1 MMENSQLIGL
11 FHSIYKT
18 NKLSGMIT
26 NIVYGDVEQ
35 LRSVAIKQVE
45 DATNVHFVN
54 DGKQQ

>member
-1 MMENSQLIGL
+1 
-11 FHSIYKT
+11 
-18 NKLSGMIT
+18 MIT